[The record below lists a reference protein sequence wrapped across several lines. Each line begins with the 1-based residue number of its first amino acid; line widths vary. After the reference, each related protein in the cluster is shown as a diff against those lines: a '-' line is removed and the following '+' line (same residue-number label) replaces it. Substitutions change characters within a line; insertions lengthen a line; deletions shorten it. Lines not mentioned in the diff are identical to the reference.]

1 MYPRVSDLFRDL
13 LGFELPFPIY
23 SFGLMVAV
31 AILAGAA
38 LVKRELDRMHA
49 ATLLPGVRVKVRDGK
64 GRDRY
69 ETASPSTLVWTLM
82 LLAAAV
88 GIAGSKL
95 FYFFEQWPTFVRDPI
110 GVALSPAGLTFYG
123 GLICGAAAIAWYV
136 RRKGLPVGRVADA
149 VAPALMLGYGIGR
162 IGCYLAGDGD
172 WGVCADLASKPG
184 WIPGFLWAETFPN
197 NILGV
202 NVITDTA
209 LKAARLGF
217 PDGVCAGADGVY
229 PTMLY
234 ETAVAVLL
242 FGGLWMIRKH
252 PFRAGWLFWLYL
264 VLTGVARFVV
274 EEIRLNPDVIGSLSQ
289 AQLISIA
296 LALVGLAGLV
306 ASSRRATP
314 AAPAAPA
321 QPNVVIPIGGRI

>member
-13 LGFELPFPIY
+13 LGIDLPFPIY

-31 AILAGAA
+31 AILVGAA
-38 LVKRELDRMHA
+38 LMKREMDRMHA
-49 ATLLPGVRVKVRDGK
+49 AGQLPGVRLKVRDGK
-64 GRDRY
+64 GRDRF
-69 ETASPSTLVWTLM
+69 ETTSPSALVWTLM
-82 LLAAAV
+82 LIAAAA

-95 FYFFEQWPTFVRDPI
+95 FYFFEQWPTFVRDPL

-123 GLICGAAAIAWYV
+123 GLICGSAAIAYYV
-136 RRKGLPVGRVADA
+136 RRKGLPLGRMADA

-172 WGVCADLASKPG
+172 WGICSDLADKPA
-184 WIPGFLWAETFPN
+184 WIPAPLWSEMFPN

-209 LKAARLGF
+209 LKAQRLGF
-217 PDGVCAGADGVY
+217 PENICAGADGVY

-242 FGGLWMIRKH
+242 FGVLWMLRRH
-252 PFRAGWLFWLYL
+252 SFRAGWLFWLYL
-264 VLTGVARFVV
+264 LLTGAARFVV
-274 EEIRLNPDVIGSLSQ
+274 EEIRLNPDVVGSLSQ

-296 LALVGLAGLV
+296 LAIAGLVGLIV
-306 ASSRRATP
+306 SWRRATP
-314 AAPAAPA
+314 AAPPPG
-321 QPNVVIPIGGRI
+321 PNVVIPVGGRV